1 VLGTASPAL
10 ETAIVPHNRPAKIK
24 LGLLSSLSTQPLP
37 AAAKEFGLRLVLGGG
52 DSNPGCRGPRILQY
66 DMICDKAAASS
77 AAPNIYEQPPRRVDP
92 IPICT
97 YRVVWRTPH
106 ACPVRQDVLQRMY

>member
-1 VLGTASPAL
+1 M
-10 ETAIVPHNRPAKIK
+10 PHNRPAKIK

-106 ACPVRQDVLQRMY
+106 ACPVRQDVLQRSY